1 MTRIYI
7 LLGCLALVFGAAWF
21 IDHSAYKR
29 GMAEG
34 NRKAELA
41 QGALLAAID
50 INTSGAEVIDRLRAS
65 LKSCIDDNA
74 RDVRTARAASEAAR
88 ADADRIAAELAEQ
101 NARRIAQ
108 HSGECRSWAEQAAC
122 GSVQ

>member
-21 IDHSAYKR
+21 IDDSAYKR

-65 LKSCIDDNA
+65 LKSCIDDHA
-74 RDVRTARAASEAAR
+74 RDVRTARAASDAAQ
-88 ADADRIAAELAEQ
+88 AEADRIAAELAEQ

-108 HSGECRSWAEQAAC
+108 QSGECRSWAEQPAC

>member
-74 RDVRTARAASEAAR
+74 RDVRTAQAASEAAR

-108 HSGECRSWAEQAAC
+108 QSGECRSWAEQPAC